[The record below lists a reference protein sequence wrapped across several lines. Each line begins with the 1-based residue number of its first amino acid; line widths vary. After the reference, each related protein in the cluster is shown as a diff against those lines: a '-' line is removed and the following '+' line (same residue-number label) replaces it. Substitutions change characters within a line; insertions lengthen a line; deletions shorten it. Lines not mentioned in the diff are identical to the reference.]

1 MKIVD
6 EHTNIEEIENLI
18 NQGYVENLIEA
29 AHNELKLIR
38 IAKSIKL
45 WELEELK
52 TPSTELLEQLK
63 KDASFHANNANY
75 INNER
80 FEATPK
86 PARPSTANFMDAQA
100 KRPIP
105 VPISKPQQK

>member
-6 EHTNIEEIENLI
+6 EHTNIEEIEELI
-18 NQGYVENLIEA
+18 NAGIVENLIEA

-38 IAKSIKL
+38 IAKTIKL

-52 TPSTELLEQLK
+52 TPSTEALDQLM
-63 KDASFHANNANY
+63 KDASFQTGTTNY
-75 INNER
+75 LNNER
-80 FEATPK
+80 FEASSK
-86 PARPSTANFMDAQA
+86 PNRPQTANFMDNPA

-105 VPISKPQQK
+105 IPNAKPPTK